1 MRRARIFITTVV
13 TSWPCGDTGLM
24 TTQSAAPIFA
34 PTPTGELSAE
44 QRAHLDG
51 IVAGAEVGES
61 RWAAMDLP
69 ARVTL
74 LADVHRSVAA
84 AADDWVAAAVRAK
97 GLDASSPLVG
107 EEWISGPYCTLTALL
122 ALQESLSALAA
133 GRSTVDRLRPGS
145 APGGRVTVPALPSN
159 EFEYLLLHGFTADVW
174 IKPGV
179 TAEQVRSRAGLGAQT
194 PSATNG
200 VGLVLGAGNIT
211 SIAPLDVLYE
221 LVAHNRVVVLKL
233 NPTLDELLPAYEA
246 AFAPLIHLGVLAI
259 VVGGGDV
266 GGYLAQHDG
275 ISHVHITGSAA
286 THDLI
291 VWGSGQDAA
300 KRRAEGTP
308 LLATPITSELGGVSP
323 IIVVPGDWSA
333 ADLAFQA
340 QHVATQRLH
349 NGGYNCIAGQV
360 VVLSSDWPQRDDFVA
375 QLRIAM
381 DKAPGREAWYPR
393 SADRV
398 ADAAAA
404 YVDADRLGPD
414 GGRLLVDARGSDAA
428 SVVQTTEYFSPVLG
442 IVDAPGTGQA
452 FLDTAVDL
460 VNSDFVGTL
469 GANVLVDPTTLKA
482 LGDGFEDAIARLEY
496 GTIAINAWTGV
507 GFLTAYASWGAFPG
521 HTLKDVQSG
530 IGIVHNAFLLADV
543 ERTVV
548 RGPFRPFPRSA
559 VGGEFALS
567 PKPPWFVSARTART
581 TGELLT
587 RFAADP
593 SWAKLPRIFGS
604 AFLA

>member
-1 MRRARIFITTVV
+1 
-13 TSWPCGDTGLM
+13 M
-24 TTQSAAPIFA
+24 TTQSTAPIFA
-34 PTPTGELSAE
+34 PTPEGELSAPRRE
-44 QRAHLDG
+44 SLDVL
-51 IVAGAEVGES
+51 VAGMKQGEA
-61 RWAAMDLP
+61 RWAAMGLS
-69 ARVTL
+69 ARVDL
-74 LADVHRSVAA
+74 LADVHRSVGASAA
-84 AADDWVAAAVRAK
+84 EWVAGAVRAK
-97 GLDASSPLVG
+97 GLEAASPLVG
-107 EEWISGPYCTLTALL
+107 EEWLSGPYCTLTALL
-122 ALQESLSALAA
+122 ALQHSLAAVAA
-133 GRSTVDRLRPGS
+133 GRSPIEGKRLGT

-159 EFEYLLLHGFTADVW
+159 RLEYLLLHGFTADVW
-174 IKPGV
+174 MKPGV
-179 TAEQVRSRAGLGAQT
+179 TADQVRSRAGLGART
-194 PSATNG
+194 PSETGG

-211 SIAPLDVLYE
+211 SIAPLDVMYE
-221 LVAHNRVVVLKL
+221 LVANNRVVVLKL

-246 AFAPLIHLGVLAI
+246 AFAPLIALGLLAI

-266 GGYLAQHDG
+266 GGYLAEHDG

-291 VWGSGQDAA
+291 VWGRGEDAVQ
-300 KRRAEGTP
+300 RRAAGTP
-308 LLATPITSELGGVSP
+308 LLKTPITSELGGVSP

-360 VVLSSDWPQRDDFVA
+360 VVLSSDWPQREDFVE

-381 DKAPGREAWYPR
+381 DTAPGRRAWYPR
-393 SADRV
+393 SAERV
-398 ADAAAA
+398 AAAAAA
-404 YVDADRLGPD
+404 YSDAERLGSD
-414 GGRLLVDARGSDAA
+414 GGRLLVDARGSGAA
-428 SVVQTTEYFSPVLG
+428 SVVETTEYFSPVLG
-442 IVDAPGTGQA
+442 IVDEPGIGQA
-452 FLDTAVDL
+452 FVDAAVDR
-460 VNSDFVGTL
+460 VNRDFVGTL
-469 GANVLVDPTTLKA
+469 GANVLIDPATMKA
-482 LGDGFEDAIARLEY
+482 LGAGFEDAIARLEY
-496 GTIAINAWTGV
+496 GTVAINAWTGV
-507 GFLTAYASWGAFPG
+507 GFLTANASWGAFPG
-521 HTLKDVQSG
+521 HTLQDVQSG
-530 IGIVHNAFLLADV
+530 IGVVHNAFLLPDV

-567 PKPPWFVSARTART
+567 PKPPWFVSARSART